1 MIKIFMEEGV
11 VDGEGGS
18 SERCLKWGG
27 GDINPIQ
34 ARLILSFKARRGL
47 YVVSRKTQRSDS
59 KLRLLILWS
68 QEPVKLAQMKLDLS
82 LIILISRDHGCQIW
96 KIFNFTWFPNKF

>member
-1 MIKIFMEEGV
+1 MKIFMEEGS

-34 ARLILSFKARRGL
+34 ARLFYHSRVQGVFMLCLGKLNGL
-47 YVVSRKTQRSDS
+47 N
-59 KLRLLILWS
+59 L
-68 QEPVKLAQMKLDLS
+68 
-82 LIILISRDHGCQIW
+82 
-96 KIFNFTWFPNKF
+96 NFDY